1 MRYQVF
7 RDGVAWGLRGVMS
20 VVMSRR
26 TGNEVRQGERRV
38 ARRAMV
44 AGLVSAGA
52 VCRVG

>member
-26 TGNEVRQGERRV
+26 TGNEVRQGARRA

-44 AGLVSAGA
+44 AGLVASGA
-52 VCRVG
+52 VGRVG